1 MFFNIVKYVCVC
13 IYIYIHYLDF
23 YPQQLIQNSRSDE
36 SREKIMQKALVPI
49 FNNLLI
55 SDLFRNFTF
64 VCVHTC
70 QKVVF
75 YCY

>member
-1 MFFNIVKYVCVC
+1 MFVC
-13 IYIYIHYLDF
+13 IYIIYYLDF
-23 YPQQLIQNSRSDE
+23 YPKQLIQNSRSDE
-36 SREKIMQKALVPI
+36 SREKIMQKAVPI

-55 SDLFRNFTF
+55 SDLFRSFTF

-70 QKVVF
+70 QQVVF